1 MAEELELRGFKS
13 AKAAEEILSMT
24 KLEFVLRYMSDLFTD
39 ITSFGKCCFQA
50 KIKRGIT
57 ALKEVAF
64 VNLSLLEGD
73 NKHLNYV
80 SGTSS
85 TCSDRNCRRCMSDRN
100 FRFMVEDAKCETG

>member
-24 KLEFVLRYMSDLFTD
+24 KLEFVLRYMRFVRH
-39 ITSFGKCCFQA
+39 ITSFGKYCFQA
-50 KIKRGIT
+50 KIGRSIT

-73 NKHLNYV
+73 HEHLNYI
-80 SGTSS
+80 SGTSL
-85 TCSDRNCRRCMSDRN
+85 TCSDRNCRRCMSDHT
-100 FRFMVEDAKCETG
+100 FRFMVEDEKCETG